1 MPIEPILL
9 FNIQYRLSR
18 VHSTG
23 VELQTY
29 NRIILFNKNFTS
41 RSAYFVEGF
50 NAFEFIVEGYRA
62 TWSFRKQTLT
72 PQMIY
77 DFDRFKVIGSEMY
90 LLTIRSRLSL
100 TPAPFGLKVNEEHDV
115 FSCNLRDVD
124 ASWGEQIDAYNSVPF
139 SSITNIEF
147 YDRDVRS
154 VNRQRN
160 ILGER
165 AKISPTPAPEPLT
178 EMLLEKV

>member
-1 MPIEPILL
+1 MPIVPIILL
-9 FNIQYRLSR
+9 NIQYRLSR
-18 VHSTG
+18 VHSAG

-62 TWSFRKQTLT
+62 TWSFRKQTAV

-115 FSCNLRDVD
+115 FSCKLRDVD
-124 ASWGEQIDAYNSVPF
+124 ASWGEQIDAYNSTPF

-154 VNRQRN
+154 VNRK
-160 ILGER
+160 E
-165 AKISPTPAPEPLT
+165 TF
-178 EMLLEKV
+178 

>member
-1 MPIEPILL
+1 MPIEPIILT
-9 FNIQYRLSR
+9 NIQYRLSR
-18 VHSTG
+18 VHSAG

-29 NRIILFNKNFTS
+29 NRIILFNENFTS
-41 RSAYFVEGF
+41 PSPYFVEGF
-50 NAFEFIVEGYRA
+50 NAFEFIVESYRA

-90 LLTIRSRLSL
+90 LPTIRSRLSL
-100 TPAPFGLKVNEEHDV
+100 APAPFGLKVNEEHDV
-115 FSCNLRDVD
+115 FSCKLQDVD
-124 ASWGEQIDAYNSVPF
+124 ASWGEQIDAYNSTPL
-139 SSITNIEF
+139 SSTTNIEF
-147 YDRDVRS
+147 HDRDVRS

-165 AKISPTPAPEPLT
+165 TKISPTPAPEPLT
-178 EMLLEKV
+178 EMLLEKL

>member
-1 MPIEPILL
+1 MPIVPIILL
-9 FNIQYRLSR
+9 NIQYRLSR
-18 VHSTG
+18 VHSAG

-62 TWSFRKQTLT
+62 TWSFRKQTAVPL
-72 PQMIY
+72 MIY

-115 FSCNLRDVD
+115 FSCKLRDVD
-124 ASWGEQIDAYNSVPF
+124 ASWGEQIDAYNSTPF